1 MREISNILKK
11 YDLRAYKYEKNGKAI
26 VTDTNNGKYVVK
38 LKKRNNN
45 NIYQYLNSRSFNYY
59 PRILNSAND
68 NYEITEYIEQI
79 DMPSEQKLLDMID
92 LVTLLHNKTTYYK
105 EATED
110 DYKKIYEDIKNNIEY
125 LNSYYNDIIT
135 VIDSKVYMSPSEYLI
150 ARNIT
155 KIFSTLYFCEKKI
168 EEWYKMVEKKDKQRV
183 VVLHNNL
190 SLDHFLRS
198 KNAYLINW
206 DKSKIDIPIFDL
218 YKLYKKHALDY
229 DFEIL
234 LKHYENKYPLSED
247 ERILF
252 FILISLPEKIEFTDN
267 EFEMCKKISQE
278 IELLYKTEK
287 LILPYYSK

>member
-1 MREISNILKK
+1 MREISNLLKK
-11 YDLRAYKYEKNGKAI
+11 YDLRACKYEKNGKAI
-26 VTDTNNGKYVVK
+26 VTDTNNGKYVIK
-38 LKKRNNN
+38 LKNRNNN
-45 NIYQYLNSRSFNYY
+45 NIYDYLNSRSFNYY
-59 PRILNSAND
+59 PHILNREND

-125 LNSYYNDIIT
+125 LKSYYNDIIT
-135 VIDSKVYMSPSEYLI
+135 VIDNKIYMSPSEYLI

-155 KIFSTLYFCEKKI
+155 KIFSALYFCEKKV
-168 EEWYKMVEKKDKQRV
+168 EDWYKMVENKDKQRV

-234 LKHYENKYPLSED
+234 LKHYESKYPLSED
-247 ERILF
+247 ERNLF
-252 FILISLPEKIEFTDN
+252 FILISLPTKIEFINN
-267 EFEMCKKISQE
+267 EFEMCKNISHE
-278 IELLYKTEK
+278 IDLLYKTEK
-287 LILPYYSK
+287 LISPYYSK

>member
-26 VTDTNNGKYVVK
+26 VTDTNNGRYVIK
-38 LKKRNNN
+38 LKNRNND
-45 NIYQYLNSRSFNYY
+45 NIYDYLNSRSFNYY
-59 PRILNSAND
+59 PHRLNSDND

-105 EATED
+105 EVTED

-125 LNSYYNDIIT
+125 LKSYYNDIIT
-135 VIDSKVYMSPSEYLI
+135 VIDSKIYMSPSEYLI

-155 KIFSTLYFCEKKI
+155 KIFSALYFCEKNI
-168 EEWYKMVEKKDKQRV
+168 EDWYKMVEDKDKQRV

-218 YKLYKKHALDY
+218 YKLYKRHALDY
-229 DFEIL
+229 DFEVL
-234 LKHYENKYPLSED
+234 LKHYESKYPLLED
-247 ERILF
+247 ERNLF
-252 FILISLPEKIEFTDN
+252 FILISLPPKIEFIDN
-267 EFEMCKKISQE
+267 EFEMCKNISHE
-278 IELLYKTEK
+278 IDLLYKTEK
-287 LILPYYSK
+287 LISPYYSK